1 MTRRHFTALCAAAI
15 VFCAPTAGA
24 FDLPGGDLP
33 RAQQARIA
41 RALGGRDAYA
51 REGFEFAVNDYL
63 ARLGR
68 DIAPANRR
76 LIFAVKD
83 RAVNAFAYAGGVVGI
98 LEGMILFCRSESEL
112 LGIVAHEFAHLEQ
125 DHFRR
130 MAAKNRVG
138 AFAAVIGVVAG
149 ALVGGQGGTAIA
161 AGARGYAL
169 SRQLAYSR
177 DLEEEAD
184 AVGFNALVA
193 AGINPDGLA
202 AAFSRMPD
210 RGREYL
216 QTHPGAIR
224 RSQYLR
230 ARLAAVDLPPR
241 PPSVDFALLRA
252 RLEFAR
258 AGRKQTIRVAS
269 AQLAQAE
276 AGSTAAAAA
285 RYALLVKEIET
296 GAPTRENL
304 EAMSALAPESV
315 FAALAAA
322 DGWPL
327 LGEDEK
333 AAAALAAAAA
343 NRPDSAALAW
353 RRMRLW
359 LARGEAETAADFFAE
374 IEADKS
380 RVLTPPELRAG
391 AAAAQALKKR
401 ARANLLL
408 ARAHYL
414 DGKAAIAKKQIALA
428 RRYDRDAVT
437 ERALA
442 DLDFAIKT
450 DTAARGGALPITK
463 SETRSGN

>member
-1 MTRRHFTALCAAAI
+1 MRADD
-15 VFCAPTAGA
+15 AGFRFA
-24 FDLPGGDLP
+24 GGDLP

-202 AAFSRMPD
+202 AAFARMPD

-258 AGRKQTIRVAS
+258 AGRKQTIRAAS
-269 AQLAQAE
+269 AQLAQAD

-285 RYALLVKEIET
+285 RYALLVKEIEA

-333 AAAALAAAAA
+333 GGGGFGGGGGDPPRQRGVGLAAHAALARARRGGNGGGFFRRDRSGQKPRFDSARIARGRGRGASVKKTRPRQFVVGAGALFGRQSGDRKKA
-343 NRPDSAALAW
+343 NRP
-353 RRMRLW
+353 R
-359 LARGEAETAADFFAE
+359 
-374 IEADKS
+374 
-380 RVLTPPELRAG
+380 PPLR
-391 AAAAQALKKR
+391 
-401 ARANLLL
+401 
-408 ARAHYL
+408 
-414 DGKAAIAKKQIALA
+414 
-428 RRYDRDAVT
+428 
-437 ERALA
+437 
-442 DLDFAIKT
+442 
-450 DTAARGGALPITK
+450 P
-463 SETRSGN
+463 

>member
-1 MTRRHFTALCAAAI
+1 MRADD
-15 VFCAPTAGA
+15 AGFRFA
-24 FDLPGGDLP
+24 GGDLP

-68 DIAPANRR
+68 DIAPDNRR

-149 ALVGGQGGTAIA
+149 ALVGGQGGAAIA
-161 AGARGYAL
+161 SGARGYAL

-202 AAFSRMPD
+202 AAFARMPD

-258 AGRKQTIRVAS
+258 AGRKQTIRAAS
-269 AQLAQAE
+269 AQLAQAD

-285 RYALLVKEIET
+285 RYALLVKEIE
-296 GAPTRENL
+296 GGRADARKFGSDERARARKRL
-304 EAMSALAPESV
+304 RRAGRCRRLAAVGRRRKGGRGFGGGGCDPPRQRGV
-315 FAALAAA
+315 GLAAHAALARARRGGNGGGFFRR
-322 DGWPL
+322 DRSGQKP
-327 LGEDEK
+327 
-333 AAAALAAAAA
+333 
-343 NRPDSAALAW
+343 RFDSA
-353 RRMRLW
+353 RI
-359 LARGEAETAADFFAE
+359 ARG
-374 IEADKS
+374 
-380 RVLTPPELRAG
+380 RGR
-391 AAAAQALKKR
+391 AQALKKR

-442 DLDFAIKT
+442 DLDFAIET